1 VKPDQKEKD
10 KRDKAL
16 GPNATGIPV
25 AAMMTK
31 MS

>member
-1 VKPDQKEKD
+1 VKADQKEKD
-10 KRDKAL
+10 KCGKAL
-16 GPNATGIPV
+16 GHNATGIPV